1 MFLDN
6 VFFSLNVTSCVHLY
20 VSADVYVFA
29 VGQQVNKKELTS
41 IASDK
46 KDERHVFV
54 LKDYRQLGRVFN
66 QMISKYQISENL

>member
-1 MFLDN
+1 M
-6 VFFSLNVTSCVHLY
+6 FFSLNVTSCKHLY

-54 LKDYRQLGRVFN
+54 LKDYRQLGLVFN
-66 QMISKYQISENL
+66 QMISKYQISDNL